1 MKQFWYT
8 TQKYIF
14 MDYELKKGSIIT
26 GYFQDWNNIWKIF
39 KCVPKYNSYHA
50 FIQSTLYTG
59 AQHKVNFEAIMLVTL
74 LNESET
80 QTGNH

>member
-14 MDYELKKGSIIT
+14 MDYKLKRGSIIT
-26 GYFQDWNNIWKIF
+26 GYFLDWNNICKIF
-39 KCVPKYNSYHA
+39 KCVSKYNFDHA

-74 LNESET
+74 LDESET